1 MIKNINEAL
10 NNVDMTYDELID
22 IVDDI
27 FKPIVEDINIII
39 KDVDSNAENMTNEQL
54 RNSLLRLSLKAFSL
68 SDIKEKSTFKAELA
82 ETIRKEAYAKTFN
95 QSEGTVASKE
105 NNAIISVSDEIVTE
119 EIHNLLSQLFKTKL
133 DEVHRVIDA
142 MKTVLMSRLSEA
154 KLVSISDAQE

>member
-68 SDIKEKSTFKAELA
+68 SDIKEKSAFKAELA